1 MCTHD
6 YMLHKRHLAILLCVV
21 FSMTASGRKPWEEPG
36 CHLVGNT
43 RTIYIPG
50 CVAFH
55 VTTNACRGF
64 CSSFAFPSTSATLQ
78 NNPLHVITSRAECC
92 TIDTTHDV
100 TVRVRCIKG
109 YRKLT
114 FKSAASCSCSTCR
127 HS

>member
-1 MCTHD
+1 
-6 YMLHKRHLAILLCVV
+6 MLHHRHLAVLLLCVV
-21 FSMTASGRKPWEEPG
+21 FFVTTSGQQAWETPG
-36 CHLVGNT
+36 CHRLGNT
-43 RTIYIPG
+43 RRIYIPG

-64 CSSFAFPSTSATLQ
+64 CTSFAFPSTSSTLH

-100 TVRVRCIKG
+100 TVSVRCLKG
-109 YRKLT
+109 YRKFT
-114 FKSAASCSCSTCR
+114 FKSAASCSCAACR